1 VWERRPDVVV
11 LDVMLPD
18 MDGFEATR
26 QFEAE
31 HARVPIVFLT
41 ARDAMPDKLRG
52 LTTGDGDYV
61 TKSFSLEE
69 LIARLRSL
77 LRHAGG
83 LSGDSTKLTSPISRW
98 TRTRENR
105 TPI

>member
-1 VWERRPDVVV
+1 MPPRRRCFLRNSEVHGRDSLCGGAGYAGARVWERRPDVVV

-61 TKSFSLEE
+61 TKSFSL
-69 LIARLRSL
+69 
-77 LRHAGG
+77 
-83 LSGDSTKLTSPISRW
+83 
-98 TRTRENR
+98 
-105 TPI
+105 